1 MTKPLTVGNE
11 SHAGASPSCVRVQ
24 GSAGSFGQWCVA
36 KKFGVN
42 ESAEGDND
50 FPGATIHVPDPTSAG
65 GWHED
70 AIQVWGENA
79 WAMADLIA
87 AAPTLLEAL
96 RQMIELHDINAAE
109 RPSFWHGAGVLEQ
122 ARTAIA
128 KATGETR

>member
-11 SHAGASPSCVRVQ
+11 SHAGAPVSRVRVQ

-87 AAPTLLEAL
+87 AAPELLTAARMCLAYIETGDMRPLDL
-96 RQMIELHDINAAE
+96 RIVRAAI
-109 RPSFWHGAGVLEQ
+109 
-122 ARTAIA
+122 T